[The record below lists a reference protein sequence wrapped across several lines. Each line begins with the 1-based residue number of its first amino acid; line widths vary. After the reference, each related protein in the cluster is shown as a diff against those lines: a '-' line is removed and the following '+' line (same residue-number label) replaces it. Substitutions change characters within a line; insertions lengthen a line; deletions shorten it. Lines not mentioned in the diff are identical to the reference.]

1 MVISWG
7 LKGEIYIFLGEIMVD
22 RCNGC
27 NVTTFIMV
35 DTLLTMFNYHKN
47 LMVDTTSLSNHV
59 NFVVTELR
67 MLPSN
72 HQLND
77 PIKPH

>member
-27 NVTTFIMV
+27 NVATFIMV
-35 DTLLTMFNYHKN
+35 DTLLTMFNYHEK
-47 LMVDTTSLSNHV
+47 LMADTTSLSTARLEISRPAR
-59 NFVVTELR
+59 FDDTR
-67 MLPSN
+67 G
-72 HQLND
+72 
-77 PIKPH
+77 